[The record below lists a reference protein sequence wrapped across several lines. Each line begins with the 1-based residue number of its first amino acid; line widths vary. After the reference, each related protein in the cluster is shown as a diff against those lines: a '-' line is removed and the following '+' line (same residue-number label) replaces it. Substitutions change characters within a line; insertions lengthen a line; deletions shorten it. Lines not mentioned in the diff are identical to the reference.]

1 VLRRPHRVALA
12 AATLLGVLA
21 CQGGRRA
28 PPPERF
34 VPARAAAAAVVPE
47 LARAARELGILHA
60 TLSRFPGAG
69 ELPGARGAL
78 AAQLGFDPLDP
89 KALEDAGLDPRGGLA
104 VASLAEGAGGVEGA
118 RHVLVVLPVADA
130 SRVEGLLARL
140 ARDRLGATERSS
152 ERHGGTAVTVLRAPG
167 ARAPALAYVIASRT
181 ALLCTGPA
189 SPAAVAEAAALAAG
203 ASLAEHPAWKVA
215 RRALGD
221 GVAAV
226 QWTPPGSPLLRGL
239 RLIEDGFAL
248 GLSAPE
254 GRLAARAAVLL
265 GAREPSFRALAADGA
280 GARLVTALDPAAPLV
295 ARWDGDFAAL
305 GAKLLPLLSAAERAR
320 LEARGVDLARDLFA
334 QLAPG
339 GVVALS
345 LPPALDVGGLSADA
359 ARADP
364 LRALAFEAVLPV
376 KDPRAAEAASLRL
389 SALGVGGAPPSSPQ
403 GGVHRFRTGSGEVA
417 WRIDVEKR
425 RVVAAGGAPGRLE
438 ALEARLAK
446 GDGWRPPTR
455 GAEGALAEGLGG
467 AVLDP
472 ARLLAA
478 VRALPEETFGT
489 GPSRFVVRSL
499 VGRVLEPAARLAAV
513 TARAELAAGALLV
526 HLEVEARPETRP

>member
-1 VLRRPHRVALA
+1 MLRRPHRVALA
-12 AATLLGVLA
+12 AATLLVLA

-104 VASLAEGAGGVEGA
+104 VASLAEGVEGA
-118 RHVLVVLPVADA
+118 RNVLVVLPVADA

-239 RLIEDGFAL
+239 RPIEDGFAL
-248 GLSAPE
+248 GVSAPE

-280 GARLVTALDPAAPLV
+280 GGRLVTALDPAAPLV

-305 GAKLLPLLSAAERAR
+305 GARLLPLLTAAERAR

-389 SALGVGGAPPSSPQ
+389 SALGVGGAPPSPSSPQ

-417 WRIDVEKR
+417 WRIDVAER

-438 ALEARLAK
+438 ALEARLAR
-446 GDGWRPPTR
+446 GDGWRAPTR

-513 TARAELAAGALLV
+513 TLRAELAEGALLV